1 MSLLNVNTIE
11 PSTGTD
17 ITLGAS
23 GDTIT
28 VPSGATFTQSGTMNA
43 SAITAGTM
51 AIARGGTGA
60 ATFAAA
66 GLSNA
71 PAFQAFMAGNQ
82 TISATT
88 YTIITFD
95 TEDYDSDGCYNHTSG
110 TVTLNGISTP
120 AYSFAPNVAG
130 KYLIGA
136 AVNSNTGTD
145 FDTFLVSIFKNGTQI
160 NRVINSSRHYDTA
173 MTSFIVTANGTSDYF
188 DIQCYTEQSGGSTL
202 QPTDSSSRL
211 MWFSGTRIIGA

>member
-1 MSLLNVNTIE
+1 MATLFVDKLDPQS
-11 PSTGTD
+11 GT
-17 ITLGAS
+17 TLEIGSS
-23 GDTIT
+23 GDT
-28 VPSGATFTQSGTMNA
+28 VNLGTGV
-43 SAITAGTM
+43 S
-51 AIARGGTGA
+51 GGTL
-60 ATFAAA
+60 T
-66 GLSNA
+66 NT

-95 TEDYDSDGCYNHTSG
+95 TEDYDSGGCYNHTSG

-211 MWFSGTRIIGA
+211 MWFAGTRLIGV